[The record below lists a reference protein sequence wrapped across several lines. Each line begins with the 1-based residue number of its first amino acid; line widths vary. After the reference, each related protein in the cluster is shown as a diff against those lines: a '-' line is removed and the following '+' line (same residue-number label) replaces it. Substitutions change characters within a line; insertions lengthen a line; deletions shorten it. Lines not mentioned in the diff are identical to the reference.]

1 MDSKISSRHHTRL
14 ISDSRH
20 FRRETPEQSRRHRRT
35 FPIPTYKM
43 AQISEDQ
50 SILVLPS
57 NFDRRR
63 SDKGNSIS
71 VFWVGGPFS
80 RRDLSH
86 LDCVGIDWLNFPSR
100 IVLLRL
106 IEA

>member
-1 MDSKISSRHHTRL
+1 MTVIL
-14 ISDSRH
+14 IDV
-20 FRRETPEQSRRHRRT
+20 EAT
-35 FPIPTYKM
+35 
-43 AQISEDQ
+43 
-50 SILVLPS
+50 
-57 NFDRRR
+57 
-63 SDKGNSIS
+63 KGISIS

-100 IVLLRL
+100 IVILRL

>member
-1 MDSKISSRHHTRL
+1 MCNIRHLVAGPPPALKTVTEGPEISFISMRRVIL
-14 ISDSRH
+14 IDV
-20 FRRETPEQSRRHRRT
+20 EAT
-35 FPIPTYKM
+35 
-43 AQISEDQ
+43 
-50 SILVLPS
+50 
-57 NFDRRR
+57 
-63 SDKGNSIS
+63 KGISIS

-100 IVLLRL
+100 IVILRL